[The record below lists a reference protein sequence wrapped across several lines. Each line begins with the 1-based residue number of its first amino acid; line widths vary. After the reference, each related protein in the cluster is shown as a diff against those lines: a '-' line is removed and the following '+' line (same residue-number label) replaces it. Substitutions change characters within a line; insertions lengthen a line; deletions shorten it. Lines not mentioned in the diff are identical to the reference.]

1 MKSALTTPIQNHTG
15 SPSQCKMQE
24 KERKG
29 TEIVKEKI
37 NLWLSEDMRLSRET
51 PSRPTKK
58 PPKLRMVLSRHRL

>member
-37 NLWLSEDMRLSRET
+37 NL
-51 PSRPTKK
+51 
-58 PPKLRMVLSRHRL
+58 